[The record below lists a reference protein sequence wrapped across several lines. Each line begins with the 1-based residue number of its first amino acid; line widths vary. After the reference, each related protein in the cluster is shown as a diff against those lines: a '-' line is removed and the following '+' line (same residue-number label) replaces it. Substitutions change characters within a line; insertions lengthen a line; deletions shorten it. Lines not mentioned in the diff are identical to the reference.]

1 MTFRFT
7 TAGESHGRGLVGILE
22 GIPAGLPVSA
32 ADVDVELKRRMGG
45 YGRGARM
52 KIESDRIEWLAGVRA
67 GETLGSPIAMLIW
80 NRDWEHWQDVMAPEA
95 DATPDPQGRRRQV
108 TRPRPGHADL
118 AGSLKYD
125 RLDARDILERASARE
140 TVARVACGAIC
151 KKLLREFSIEI
162 GSHVAE
168 LGGVTAKPQP
178 PVPSPLNETADRSPV
193 RCLDPDAEREMVA
206 RIDAAKAAGDTLG
219 GIVEVIAQGVPVGLG
234 SHVSWDRKLDG
245 RLAQALMS
253 IPAVKGVELGLGFE
267 AARRKGSEVH
277 DEILPGF
284 ARATNRAG
292 GTEGGTTTGEAL
304 VLRAAMKPI
313 STLMAPLRTVDLKTG
328 GPAQA
333 QAERSDVTAV
343 PAMGV
348 IAEAMLA
355 LVLAQALLEKFGGD
369 ALSETKRNF
378 EGYLAQ
384 VRARVPGE
392 GAKGVGAHARD
403 PARRDRPGRRL
414 GGAAGRDRGRAGPRP
429 RDLPPHAAR
438 DGGAARRARG
448 NPPAVNR

>member
-52 KIESDRIEWLAGVRA
+52 KIESDHIEWLSGIRA

-95 DATPDPQGRRRQV
+95 DDPKGERRRQV

-125 RLDARDILERASARE
+125 RSDARDILERASARE
-140 TVARVACGAIC
+140 TVARVACGAVC

-168 LGGVTAKPQP
+168 LGGVIAKYH
-178 PVPSPLNETADRSPV
+178 SPLPTPINERADQSPV
-193 RCLDPDAEREMVA
+193 RCLDKDAEAEMIR

-219 GIVEVIAQGVPVGLG
+219 GIVEVIALGVPVGLG
-234 SHVSWDRKLDG
+234 SHVSWDTKLDG

-292 GTEGGTTTGEAL
+292 GTEGGMTTGEPL
-304 VLRAAMKPI
+304 VARVAMKPI
-313 STLMAPLRTVDLKTG
+313 STLMSPLKTVDLKTG

-333 QAERSDVTAV
+333 QSERSDVTAV

-355 LVLAQALLEKFGGD
+355 IVLVEALLEKFGSD
-369 ALSETKRNF
+369 ALSELKRNL

-384 VRARVPGE
+384 VRARTP
-392 GAKGVGAHARD
+392 K
-403 PARRDRPGRRL
+403 
-414 GGAAGRDRGRAGPRP
+414 GAAS
-429 RDLPPHAAR
+429 
-438 DGGAARRARG
+438 
-448 NPPAVNR
+448 

>member
-22 GIPAGLPVSA
+22 GIPAGLPMSA
-32 ADVDVELKRRMGG
+32 ADVDAELKRRQGG

-52 KIESDRIEWLAGVRA
+52 KIESDRVEWLAGVRA

-95 DATPDPQGRRRQV
+95 DDLAEGGGGGERRRQV

-125 RLDARDILERASARE
+125 RMDARDILERASARE
-140 TVARVACGAIC
+140 TVARVACGAVC
-151 KKLLREFSIEI
+151 KVLLRQFGIEI
-162 GSHVAE
+162 GSHVVE
-168 LGGVTAKPQP
+168 LGGVIANVGARVGAQHVAPLPT
-178 PVPSPLNETADRSPV
+178 PLNATADQSPV
-193 RCLDPDAEREMVA
+193 RCLDPEAEQEMIR

-219 GIVEVIAQGVPVGLG
+219 GIVEVIALGVPVGLG
-234 SHVSWDRKLDG
+234 SHVSWDTKLDG

-292 GTEGGTTTGEAL
+292 GTEGGMTTGEPLAAR
-304 VLRAAMKPI
+304 VAMKPI
-313 STLMAPLRTVDLKTG
+313 STLMSPLKTVDLKTG

-333 QAERSDVTAV
+333 QSERSDVTAV

-348 IAEAMLA
+348 IAEAMMA
-355 LVLAQALLEKFGGD
+355 IVVTQALLEKFGGD
-369 ALSETKRNF
+369 ALSELKRNV

-384 VRARVPGE
+384 VRARTP
-392 GAKGVGAHARD
+392 K
-403 PARRDRPGRRL
+403 
-414 GGAAGRDRGRAGPRP
+414 GAAS
-429 RDLPPHAAR
+429 
-438 DGGAARRARG
+438 
-448 NPPAVNR
+448 

>member
-22 GIPAGLPVSA
+22 GIPAGLPLSA
-32 ADVDVELKRRMGG
+32 ADVDTELKRRQGG

-67 GETLGSPIAMLIW
+67 GETLGSSIAMLIW

-95 DATPDPQGRRRQV
+95 DDPRGERRRQV

-125 RLDARDILERASARE
+125 RSDARDILERASARE
-140 TVARVACGAIC
+140 TVARVACGAVC
-151 KKLLREFSIEI
+151 RKLLGQFGIDI

-168 LGGVTAKPQP
+168 LGGVIAKL
-178 PVPSPLNETADRSPV
+178 PSPLPTPLNEAADQSPV
-193 RCLDPDAEREMVA
+193 RCLDKAAEAEMIR

-219 GIVEVIAQGVPVGLG
+219 GIVEVIALGVPVGLG
-234 SHVSWDRKLDG
+234 SHVSWDTKLDG

-284 ARATNRAG
+284 SRATNRAG
-292 GTEGGTTTGEAL
+292 GTEGGMTTGEPL
-304 VLRAAMKPI
+304 VVRAAMKPI
-313 STLMAPLRTVDLKTG
+313 STLMSPLKTVDLKTG

-333 QAERSDVTAV
+333 QSERSDVTAV

-348 IAEAMLA
+348 IAEAMTA
-355 LVLAQALLEKFGGD
+355 IVVTEALLEKFGGD
-369 ALSETKRNF
+369 ALSELKRNVD
-378 EGYLAQ
+378 GYLAQ
-384 VRARVPGE
+384 VRARTP
-392 GAKGVGAHARD
+392 K
-403 PARRDRPGRRL
+403 
-414 GGAAGRDRGRAGPRP
+414 GAAS
-429 RDLPPHAAR
+429 
-438 DGGAARRARG
+438 
-448 NPPAVNR
+448 